1 MATKRKIRKNRK
13 IKYSEKNY
21 VEKNFMKGKKAVIPV
36 KLAKVEDLYMKNDY
50 NQKII
55 SKDITDYIDIIA
67 YMIPINTNIELEI
80 HCPEIDEETQES
92 IKKNIK
98 NNYAM
103 DIDDD
108 EYDISRA
115 NKKSLGL
122 AIVGVLLLII
132 NFLTYKYVGS
142 IISDL
147 ITVIWWVAIWDMV
160 EIQIF
165 DKGDKKWDRLN
176 NQQLYDSTFSFI
188 FDIDENGDVIKNE
201 EETQK

>member
-1 MATKRKIRKNRK
+1 MATKRKVRKNRR
-13 IKYSEKNY
+13 IKFSEKNY
-21 VEKNFMKGKKAVIPV
+21 VEKNFMRGKKAVIPV
-36 KLAKVEDLYMKNDY
+36 KLSRVEDLYMKNDY
-50 NQKII
+50 KQNII
-55 SKDITDYIDIIA
+55 AKDITEYIDIIA

-80 HCPEIDEETQES
+80 HCPEIDEETQET

-115 NKKSLGL
+115 NKKSVIL

-165 DKGDKKWDRLN
+165 DNGDKKWDRLN
-176 NQQLYDSTFSFI
+176 NQQLYDCTFSFI
-188 FDIDENGDVIKNE
+188 FDIDENGKIINNE